1 MGTAGRRELTDMKEF
16 KLRTVSHYL
25 VADDDN
31 FNEEAGFCKKCLK
44 ETFFFSLKILV
55 YKIYLRTPRYNN
67 IFDDG

>member
-31 FNEEAGFCKKCLK
+31 FNEEAGFCKKYLK
-44 ETFFFSLKILV
+44 EIFFSRKTLV
-55 YKIYLRTPRYNN
+55 VYEIYLRTQKYNN